1 MLHTK
6 QPFGNKVWDIIGKTA
21 FITELVTHSHLL
33 YVSVFY
39 PIFRYK
45 NIPYFSPMQI
55 VQGCCENKITI

>member
-33 YVSVFY
+33 YDSVFY

-45 NIPYFSPMQI
+45 NMAHLQR
-55 VQGCCENKITI
+55 